1 MKTILVIED
10 EKSIRSNI
18 VRILHFGNFQV
29 LEAPD
34 GQAGVE
40 IAKSYLPDLIVC
52 DIMMPGLDGYQVFR
66 ELSEEA
72 ETAIIPFVFL
82 SAKADRTDI
91 RHGMSIGADDYLT
104 KPFTSAELLQAVSA
118 RLTKQVSVTE
128 PYVNEMKRAA
138 TNLSQVAYTDPLTSL
153 PNRILLR
160 HRLGELLRQ
169 AKQQQSSMAVLSLNI
184 CRFRQVNSLYGQS
197 AGDMLL
203 KAVAERL
210 KHLAG
215 DERMVARMGSNEF
228 CLIWT
233 DVLVQEDVQTL
244 AEQIVQ
250 KIQQPYA
257 IADYSIDIRVCLG
270 VSIYPHHGDNP
281 DMILARSETAQDWC
295 QKERPAAPYK
305 VYDPVMTQIDREQK
319 ELEVDLRQA
328 IAHREFDLHFQ
339 PQVNVITGRLIGI
352 EALLR
357 WQHPTRGLMPTDKVI
372 AVAEE
377 TGLIT
382 QISEWIFS
390 TAATHFK
397 QWQKTSL
404 SPLKLAINLSFRQL
418 QDVNLVQHL
427 TQVLADTGVDASSI
441 MLELTETSLM
451 NQMDST
457 KTVLE
462 HLSSMGISIAID
474 DFGVGYT
481 SLAHLKHLPVNLIKI
496 DQSFVGRI
504 NTDKKDA
511 AIVTA
516 IIAMAQ
522 SLGMRVIAE
531 GVETPDQ
538 LSFLSKQ
545 GCYAIQGYVCS
556 PPVPADQ
563 MPRYLDR
570 TNLLEQQ
577 V

>member
-34 GQAGVE
+34 GQTGVDM
-40 IAKSYLPDLIVC
+40 AKSYLPDLIVC

-66 ELSEEA
+66 ELSEQA

-82 SAKADRTDI
+82 SAKADRTEI

-104 KPFTSAELLQAVSA
+104 KPFTSAELLQAVTA

-138 TNLSQVAYTDPLTSL
+138 TNLSQVAYTDPLTNL

-169 AKQQQSSMAVLSLNI
+169 ARQQQSSLAVFSLNI
-184 CRFRQVNSLYGQS
+184 CKFRQVNSLYGQS
-197 AGDMLL
+197 TGDMLL
-203 KAVAERL
+203 KAVADRL
-210 KHLAG
+210 NALAEN
-215 DERMVARMGSNEF
+215 DRIVARMGSNEF
-228 CLIWT
+228 CILWT
-233 DVLVQEDVQTL
+233 DVLVKEDVQTL
-244 AEQIVQ
+244 ATQIIQ
-250 KIQQPYA
+250 QIQQPYL
-257 IADYSIDIRVCLG
+257 IGDHSIDIRVCLG
-270 VSIYPHHGDNP
+270 VSIYPQHADNP
-281 DMILARSETAQDWC
+281 DTLLARSETAQHWC
-295 QKERPAAPYK
+295 QKVVPATTYK
-305 VYDPVMTQIDREQK
+305 VYDPVMTQTDREQK
-319 ELEVDLRQA
+319 ELEIDLRHA
-328 IAHREFDLHFQ
+328 IAHQEFDLHYQ
-339 PQVNVITGRLIGI
+339 PQVNVITGRLMGV

-357 WQHPTRGLMPTDKVI
+357 WQHPTRGLVPTDQVI
-372 AVAEE
+372 AIAEE

-382 QISEWIFS
+382 QIGEWVFS
-390 TAATHFK
+390 TAARHFK
-397 QWQKTSL
+397 EWQQTSL

-418 QDVNLVQHL
+418 QDDNLIQHL
-427 TQVLADTGVDASSI
+427 TQVIADTEINAASI

-451 NQMDST
+451 SQLDST
-457 KTVLE
+457 KVILE
-462 HLSSMGISIAID
+462 KLTALGISIAID
-474 DFGVGYT
+474 DFGIGYT
-481 SLAHLKHLPVNLIKI
+481 SLAHLKHLPINLLKI

-504 NTDKKDA
+504 NIDKQDA

-522 SLGMRVIAE
+522 SLGLRVIAE
-531 GVETPDQ
+531 GVETRDQ

-545 GCYAIQGYVCS
+545 GCYAIQGYICC

-563 MPRYLDR
+563 IPCYLER
-570 TNLLEQQ
+570 TNLLET
-577 V
+577 

>member
-1 MKTILVIED
+1 MKTVLVIED

-34 GQAGVE
+34 GQTGVDM
-40 IAKSYLPDLIVC
+40 AKSYLPDLIVC

-82 SAKADRTDI
+82 SAKVDRTDI
-91 RHGMSIGADDYLT
+91 RHGMAIGADDYLT
-104 KPFTSAELLQAVSA
+104 KPFTSTELLQAVSA

-169 AKQQQSSMAVLSLNI
+169 AKQQQSSMAVFSLNI
-184 CRFRQVNSLYGQS
+184 RKFRQVNSLYGQS
-197 AGDMLL
+197 TGDMLL

-210 KHLAG
+210 NELAEG
-215 DERMVARMGSNEF
+215 DRVVARMGSNEF
-228 CLIWT
+228 CIIWT
-233 DVLVQEDVQTL
+233 NVLVREDVQTL
-244 AEQIVQ
+244 AGQIIQ
-250 KIQQPYA
+250 RIQQPYA
-257 IADYSIDIRVCLG
+257 IGDYSIDIRVCLG
-270 VSIYPHHGDNP
+270 VAIYPQHADNP
-281 DMILARSETAQDWC
+281 DALLARSETAQHWC
-295 QKERPAAPYK
+295 QRECPAADYK
-305 VYDPVMTQIDREQK
+305 MYDPAMTEVEREQR
-319 ELEVDLRQA
+319 ELELDLREA
-328 IAHREFDLHFQ
+328 IARQGFELHYQ
-339 PQVNVITGRLIGI
+339 PQVNAITGRMIGV

-357 WQHPTRGLMPTDKVI
+357 WHHPTRGLMPTDRVI
-372 AVAEE
+372 AIAEE

-382 QISEWIFS
+382 QIGEWVFS
-390 TAATHFK
+390 TAARHFK
-397 QWQKTSL
+397 QWQQVSL

-418 QDVNLVQHL
+418 QDTNLIRHL
-427 TQVLADTGVDASSI
+427 TQVIADTEIDAASI

-451 NQMDST
+451 HQFEQT
-457 KTVLE
+457 KAVLE
-462 HLSSMGISIAID
+462 HLASFGISIAID
-474 DFGVGYT
+474 DFGIGHT
-481 SLAHLKHLPVNLIKI
+481 SLANLKYLPISVLKI

-504 NTDKKDA
+504 NLDKRDA

-522 SLGMRVIAE
+522 SLGLRVIAE

-545 GCYAIQGYVCS
+545 GCYAIQGYICS

-563 MPRYLDR
+563 IPRYLER
-570 TNLLEQQ
+570 TNWLGQQ